1 MARVRWSDPSMTT
14 IYARPNPHDAM
25 RSLWCPQR
33 LLLACLA
40 DSDHVA
46 IGLPALGPGLDLLF
60 ATASNPA

>member
-40 DSDHVA
+40 ASDHVA
-46 IGLPALGPGLDLLF
+46 IGLHALGPGLDLQF